1 MDTADYCRAG
11 QAVHA
16 RTLTHTPYIMSDL
29 IIQPGE
35 STESPISIFIMGA
48 TATGKTDLALSLS
61 SELGADLPGELI
73 SVDSALVY
81 RGMDIGTAKPDAQ
94 TLKDFPHHLID
105 IIDPA
110 EVYSAGQFR
119 EDALQLMQPITDKQ
133 GIPILVGGTMLY
145 FNTLQKGMA
154 DMPEVS
160 DSVKRAIESEAKA
173 NGISAMHERLKSVD
187 PVSAQRIH
195 PNDPQRIKR
204 ALELY
209 DFTGK
214 TLTQFWQEQERKRA
228 GGRFPYRRIKIA
240 LMPDDRIELRK
251 RITKRLDTMLKQGFI
266 EEVEVLYNR
275 GDLHAE
281 MPSIRAVGYRQVWS
295 YLAGEYDFDEM
306 RDRAIIATAQLAKR
320 QMTWLRKESDCNF
333 IDPITLNTPKVLKNL
348 KFLLE

>member
-1 MDTADYCRAG
+1 
-11 QAVHA
+11 
-16 RTLTHTPYIMSDL
+16 MSDL

-35 STESPISIFIMGA
+35 SKESPISIFIMGA
-48 TATGKTDLALSLS
+48 TATGKTDLALAIY
-61 SELGADLPGELI
+61 SELGADLPCELI

-81 RGMDIGTAKPDAQ
+81 RGMDIGTAKPDEQ

-105 IIDPA
+105 IINPA
-110 EVYSAGQFR
+110 EIYSAGQFR
-119 EDALQLMQPITDKQ
+119 EDALRLMQQIGEKQ
-133 GIPILVGGTMLY
+133 RIPVLVGGTMLY

-160 DSVKRAIESEAKA
+160 DTVKQAIESEARTS
-173 NGISAMHERLKSVD
+173 GISAMHDRLKSVD
-187 PVSAQRIH
+187 PVSAERIH
-195 PNDPQRIKR
+195 RNDPQRIKR

-214 TLTQFWQEQERKRA
+214 TLTEFWQEQEKNQA
-228 GGRFPYRRIKIA
+228 GNSFPYRRIKIA
-240 LMPDDRIELRK
+240 LMPDDRVELRK
-251 RITKRLDTMLKQGFI
+251 RIAKRFDIMLKQGFI
-266 EEVEVLYNR
+266 EEVEALYNR
-275 GDLHAE
+275 GDLHAG

-348 KFLLE
+348 KFLLK